1 MLILMGSLGRV
12 VRRRRLCFGDRLGG
26 TTPKDFGEVY
36 ACELR
41 HGKHNSYLGLG
52 RLVWNSPLA
61 KRKNHVTQS
70 ICRKI
75 TTSVLVIYKC
85 NGGRKVVK
93 GVLCMWVEPVMFRF
107 L

>member
-12 VRRRRLCFGDRLGG
+12 VRRGRLCFGDRLGG
-26 TTPKDFGEVY
+26 TTPKDLGDVY

-41 HGKHNSYLGLG
+41 HGKHNPYLGLG
-52 RLVWNSPLA
+52 LSVWNSPLA

-70 ICRKI
+70 TCRKI
-75 TTSVLVIYKC
+75 TTSVLLIYKC
-85 NGGRKVVK
+85 KGGRKVVK
-93 GVLCMWVEPVMFRF
+93 GALCMSVEAVMFGF